1 MSNKRIAILG
11 AGPSGLAQLRAFEA
25 ARLAGA
31 TDLPEIVCYE
41 KQNAIGGMWNYS
53 WRTGLDRNGEPVHG
67 SMYRYLWSNGPKEC
81 LEFADYSFDEHFGE
95 AIPSYPPREVLKDYI
110 MGRIDKQDIQKYI
123 RFECPVRWVSFD
135 DDTQKFTVTVMN
147 HKTNEQ
153 EVEEFDYVVVA
164 TGHFSTPNM
173 PYFQGLETFP
183 GRILHAHDFR
193 DALEFKDEDIL
204 LIGSSYSAEDIGTQ
218 CYKYGTK
225 SVTISYRTQA
235 LGYDWPEGIKEVPL
249 VTHFEGDV
257 AYFADGTS
265 QKFDAIIMCTGY
277 LFHFPFMP
285 DELRLQTHNCLYP
298 ENLYKGVFWQPN
310 PKLIYLGMQDQYFT
324 FNMFD
329 AQAWYARDV
338 IMGDVEVPDL
348 ATRTADEQE
357 WVATYAKCATVS
369 DSIDFQAA
377 YIRDLTNATDYP
389 EFAVEKQGDILKE
402 WQEDKT
408 DNIMTFREKGYRS
421 TLTGTLSPELPEPW
435 LDVLDDSLEHFLNM
449 ALVKP
454 KKRKKAS

>member
-1 MSNKRIAILG
+1 
-11 AGPSGLAQLRAFEA
+11 
-25 ARLAGA
+25 
-31 TDLPEIVCYE
+31 
-41 KQNAIGGMWNYS
+41 
-53 WRTGLDRNGEPVHG
+53 
-67 SMYRYLWSNGPKEC
+67 
-81 LEFADYSFDEHFGE
+81 
-95 AIPSYPPREVLKDYI
+95 
-110 MGRIDKQDIQKYI
+110 
-123 RFECPVRWVSFD
+123 
-135 DDTQKFTVTVMN
+135 MN

-173 PYFQGLETFP
+173 PYFEGLEAFP

-249 VTHFEGDV
+249 VTHFEEDV
-257 AYFADGTS
+257 AHFADGSS

-298 ENLYKGVFWQPN
+298 ANLHKGIFWQPN

-338 IMGDVEVPDL
+338 MMGDIELPELVHRE
-348 ATRTADEQE
+348 ADEKK
-357 WVATYAKCATVS
+357 WLATYAKCVTVS

-389 EFAVEKQGDILKE
+389 EFAVEKQGEILKE
-402 WQEDKT
+402 WQKDKA
-408 DNIMTFREKGYRS
+408 DNIMTFREKAYRS

-435 LDVLDDSLEHFLNM
+435 LDVLDDSLEHFLN
-449 ALVKP
+449 LTFVKP
-454 KKRKKAS
+454 KKRKKVS